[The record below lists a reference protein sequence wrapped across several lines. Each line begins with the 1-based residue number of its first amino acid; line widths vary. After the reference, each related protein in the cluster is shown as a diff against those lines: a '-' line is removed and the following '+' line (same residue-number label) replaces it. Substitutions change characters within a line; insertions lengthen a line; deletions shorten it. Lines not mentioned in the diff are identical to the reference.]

1 MAKENSMP
9 DYSAMTSEELVAEI
23 KSGNDRAFNI
33 LAERFS
39 QTVMALSAKYFSV
52 SLTRDD
58 WFQEGMIGLLSAV
71 RSYNPEKGAS
81 FATYASV
88 CITNRLKSVCRR
100 VAGNANAP
108 LDESLEFTDSVVPPA
123 VSVEESYISNEYR
136 RFISE
141 NFFSVLS
148 ETERNVIGFYIAG
161 FSYREIA
168 DRLGMTKKS
177 VDSAICRAKAK
188 LKKAFL

>member
-58 WFQEGMIGLLSAV
+58 WLQEGMIGLLSAV
-71 RSYNPEKGAS
+71 RSYNPEKGAA

-88 CITNRLKSVCRR
+88 CISNRLKSVCRR
-100 VAGNANAP
+100 VSGNANAP

-148 ETERNVIGFYIAG
+148 ETERSVIGFYIAG